1 MFFFCFSSLSFIV
14 VLKNQLL
21 TVCEAV
27 GAVNPCTLMVIKS
40 TLLTLPCQRHV
51 ATRVLSGGPRGPP
64 GAVLRGLG
72 TRLYFTM

>member
-27 GAVNPCTLMVIKS
+27 GAINPCTLMVIKS

-51 ATRVLSGGPRGPP
+51 ATRVLWGPT
-64 GAVLRGLG
+64 G
-72 TRLYFTM
+72 TSWGRAEGCTM